1 MALISPTRFKT
12 HTLLSRRSSPRGVSD
27 LGNRIALCRECLEL
41 SPQQLSDATGGVVS
55 RRTIDALESGRH
67 ADCTLT
73 ELIALARA
81 LEVLPHELSME
92 LEHYYG

>member
-1 MALISPTRFKT
+1 VALISPTRFEAN
-12 HTLLSRRSSPRGVSD
+12 TLLSRRSAPREISE
-27 LGNRIALCRECLEL
+27 LGNRIALSRECLEL
-41 SPQQLSDATGGVVS
+41 SPQQLSDATGRVVS
-55 RRTIDALESGRH
+55 RRTIIALESGRR